1 MGGGKKTKVLMGAGC
16 RLISLGYTIG
26 RAQNAHAQV
35 GVVVVQPVA
44 SGTPHLPALRP
55 VLSSSPQPLQPDF
68 S

>member
-1 MGGGKKTKVLMGAGC
+1 MMGAGC

-26 RAQNAHAQV
+26 RHAQV

-55 VLSSSPQPLQPDF
+55 VLSSSLQPLQPDF